1 MNLRDRFET
10 VISRMKTA
18 VRGFL
23 GTADSGRRARA
34 ASEYRGADR
43 SRLRSDWNI
52 SAGYSTP
59 QSYDLTILRNR
70 SRDLIR
76 NDPVAS
82 GTADTMTINIS
93 GGGLRFQSRIRHDRL
108 GLTEEKGLEL
118 QNQAEDA
125 FNRWC
130 QFADAAGVLTFSEI
144 QFLTL
149 RKIFED
155 GEALAVPVWADEPW
169 RPFGRALELVEAD
182 RLAFPHGSS
191 YQSTR
196 NGETNDSGI
205 YLGSRGQPVAY
216 SIRKAGY
223 LEYEKIPARDEDGR
237 PMILHVYPS
246 KRFGQLR
253 GLPFLTPAL
262 SMFKDLAD
270 TIEAKVVNARVAAC
284 LGVIMTSKNPELDA
298 AGNTTET
305 EPTTGRRL
313 RELAPGLI
321 QYAGEGEVP
330 FLVDPGRLGNDQQ
343 FLEQVLRLVGV
354 ALNLPYELLLKDFSK
369 TTYSSARAS
378 LLEARRMFSF
388 WRTWFAQRFC
398 QPILELV
405 LEEAFLR
412 GEFDAPDFYGKKHE
426 YCRST
431 WVGNGWGWVD
441 PVKEI
446 EAARM
451 AVDYNLSTLAN
462 EITNQGGDP
471 DDVLRQRAK
480 EKKLEQEY
488 GIAPEKAGSA
498 SADPEVPESG
508 KNPAESRRQAVIRA
522 AITEKDS

>member
-1 MNLRDRFET
+1 MSFL
-10 VISRMKTA
+10 SWAKT
-18 VRGFL
+18 GLNKLF
-23 GTADSGRRARA
+23 GGNTTTRRPRA
-34 ASEYRGADR
+34 SSVYRGADR

-52 SAGYSTP
+52 TGGYSTP
-59 QSYDLTILRNR
+59 QSYDLTTLRNR

-93 GGGLRFQSRIRHDRL
+93 GGGLKFQSRIRHDRL
-108 GLTEEKGLEL
+108 GISEEKCLDI
-118 QNQAEDA
+118 QNQAEDI

-130 QFADAAGVLTFSEI
+130 PYADSAGILTFAEI

-155 GEALAVPVWADEPW
+155 GEALAIPIWIDDEPW
-169 RPFGRALELVEAD
+169 RPFGRALELIEAD
-182 RLAFPHGSS
+182 RLAFPSGSVS
-191 YQSTR
+191 EKNR
-196 NGETNDSGI
+196 NGDPNDSGI
-205 YLGSRGQPVAY
+205 YLGERGQPVAY
-216 SIRKAGY
+216 SIRKKGITEFA
-223 LEYEKIPARDEDGR
+223 KIPARDNNGR
-237 PMILHVYPS
+237 PMVLHVYPS

-284 LGVIMTSKNPELDA
+284 LGIIMTSKNPELDA
-298 AGNTTET
+298 EVQTTET
-305 EPTTGRRL
+305 ETSTNRRL

-321 QYAGEGEVP
+321 QYAEEGLEP
-330 FLVDPGRLGNDQQ
+330 FLVDPGRLGNDQL

-354 ALNLPYELLLKDFSK
+354 ALNLPYELLMKDFSK
-369 TTYSSARAS
+369 TNYSSARAA
-378 LLEARRMFSF
+378 LLECRRMFTF
-388 WRTWFAQRFC
+388 WRTWFSQRFC
-398 QPILELV
+398 QPTLELV
-405 LEEAFLR
+405 LEEAWWR
-412 GEFDAPDFYGKKHE
+412 GEFDVPDFMENRYE
-426 YCRST
+426 YCRAA

-451 AVDYNLSTLAN
+451 AVDYNLSTLAH

-480 EKKLEQEY
+480 EKKMERDL
-488 GIAPEKAGSA
+488 GISPESSGATV
-498 SADPEVPESG
+498 DPETPAVEREES
-508 KNPAESRRQAVIRA
+508 AATRRRK
-522 AITEKDS
+522 AIIKASIEEKD